1 MLFFHS
7 IEAVRIIYITG
18 ITNFL
23 FGFIIFTSCRWI
35 PVARLTKGLMK
46 NRFFQKIY
54 KYHAFIW
61 WAFWISVI
69 VHTVFAIGYIG
80 FPF

>member
-1 MLFFHS
+1 MDAFRTV
-7 IEAVRIIYITG
+7 EALRVVFITG
-18 ITNFL
+18 LTNLL
-23 FGFIIFTSCRWI
+23 FGFVIFTSCRWV
-35 PVARLTKGLMK
+35 PVARLTKVVMQSK
-46 NRFFQKIY
+46 FFQKIY

-61 WAFWISVI
+61 WVFWVSVA